1 MNAEESMEHYKSNL
15 REIRERIG
23 ISQDQLASATG
34 ISRRTIISMESD
46 EGADPRLSTV
56 KRLMTYLEKLY
67 LKDSKKFII

>member
-1 MNAEESMEHYKSNL
+1 MKMEESMEHYKSNL

-46 EGADPRLSTV
+46 EG
-56 KRLMTYLEKLY
+56 
-67 LKDSKKFII
+67 DSLFLLAVRNCHFSSKEGVMKHAGN

>member
-1 MNAEESMEHYKSNL
+1 MNVEESMEHYKSNP

-46 EGADPRLSTV
+46 EGVRQ
-56 KRLMTYLEKLY
+56 
-67 LKDSKKFII
+67 